1 MQQEPEQGDRS
12 SRGTGQSVRQG
23 TALAALG
30 GALIGAL
37 TGLAGSL
44 LVYVQAEEN
53 QKTASNGRRADIRRA
68 AYVGLGTSFQSF
80 KTEITGVRN
89 FITNPS
95 VTKEQREHQ
104 YNKMYV
110 PAYDRLM
117 QADVTVRLVGTAVG
131 KDVLAKSVPQRET
144 LKDMIA
150 AAFTDAELDAAKFA
164 KEFDDALL
172 DYEQAI
178 NAVID
183 KVDAE
188 VL

>member
-1 MQQEPEQGDRS
+1 M
-12 SRGTGQSVRQG
+12 
-23 TALAALG
+23 
-30 GALIGAL
+30 
-37 TGLAGSL
+37 
-44 LVYVQAEEN
+44 
-53 QKTASNGRRADIRRA
+53 
-68 AYVGLGTSFQSF
+68 
-80 KTEITGVRN
+80 
-89 FITNPS
+89 
-95 VTKEQREHQ
+95 TKEQREHQ